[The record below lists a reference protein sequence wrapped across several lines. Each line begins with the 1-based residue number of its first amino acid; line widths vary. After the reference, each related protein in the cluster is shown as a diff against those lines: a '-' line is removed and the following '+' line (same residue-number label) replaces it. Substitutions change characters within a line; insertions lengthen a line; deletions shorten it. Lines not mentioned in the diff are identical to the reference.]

1 MRIQNIAPCN
11 DAWHYTAR
19 PPGASELVYR
29 VVVWALTEAGVVVG
43 MMVPPSSGR
52 AGKTIRLVMQPRIAG
67 SCVLEDNLNVQQRAA
82 VGRKVG
88 KPSWASCYR
97 AGRSNRR
104 CSAFCSCCSP
114 S

>member
-1 MRIQNIAPCN
+1 MRIPNTAPGN
-11 DAWHYTAR
+11 DAWYYTAR

-52 AGKTIRLVMQPRIAG
+52 AGKTTRLVTQPRIEG
-67 SCVLEDNLNVQQRAA
+67 RYVLEDNLNRQQRAA
-82 VGRKVG
+82 AGRKLG
-88 KPSWASCYR
+88 KPSWASCCR

-104 CSAFCSCCSP
+104 CSVFCSWCSP